1 MVPVAMRIEVVSSHP
16 LLIRAV
22 EKTLGLAKG
31 FRALVSVSS
40 GDEPAHEFSSPLLFI
55 LDACSVK
62 SDLGP
67 LTSKYRAHAP
77 GSKFLALLAP
87 SAKAHEDEMRLF
99 NWGIDGF
106 VELHNSWQ
114 RELLH
119 AIDAIQQGR
128 IWVNPE
134 VLLAFVA
141 QARALLD
148 RQLAH
153 GQFLTAREGEVAQL
167 LMRRFANKE
176 ISAALGISERTVK
189 FHVSNVLNKLQLDDR
204 GDLSLGK
211 PAPQEFPA

>member
-1 MVPVAMRIEVVSSHP
+1 M
-16 LLIRAV
+16 
-22 EKTLGLAKG
+22 
-31 FRALVSVSS
+31 
-40 GDEPAHEFSSPLLFI
+40 
-55 LDACSVK
+55 
-62 SDLGP
+62 
-67 LTSKYRAHAP
+67 
-77 GSKFLALLAP
+77 
-87 SAKAHEDEMRLF
+87 
-99 NWGIDGF
+99 
-106 VELHNSWQ
+106 ELHNSWQ

-119 AIDAIQQGR
+119 AIEAIQQGR

-189 FHVSNVLNKLQLDDR
+189 FHVSNVLSKLQLDDR

-211 PAPQEFPA
+211 LAPQEFPA